1 MEDLSQELEHLGLS
15 EKEAAVYLASLAL
28 GFASMQDI
36 AERAGVNRATTYTAV
51 EALEKH
57 GLIKSKLEEGKRLYV
72 SESPERFRA
81 LFCLQRKEL
90 EEKEK
95 EFLRLLPH
103 VLMHAHPCGARP
115 SVKLIEGEEG
125 RRTMCGML
133 HDAKGPWLIAR
144 GSSSDSSFCHC
155 EERSDEAIS
164 PIRKILVPGLGLK
177 TILIRD
183 YFVAIC
189 LEDETQLS
197 LLFAS
202 KDLADAMRMILGQI

>member
-115 SVKLIEGEEG
+115 SVKLFEGEEG

-144 GSSSDSSFCHC
+144 GP
-155 EERSDEAIS
+155 ALTIGPMAPLG
-164 PIRKILVPGLGLK
+164 PIGPIKELVVPGLGLK

-202 KDLADAMRMILGQI
+202 KDLADARRMILGQI